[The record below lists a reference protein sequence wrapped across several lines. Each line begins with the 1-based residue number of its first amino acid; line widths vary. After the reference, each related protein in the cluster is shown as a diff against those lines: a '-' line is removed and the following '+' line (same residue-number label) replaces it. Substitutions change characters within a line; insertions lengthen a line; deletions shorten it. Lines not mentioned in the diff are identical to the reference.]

1 MSSLPMSA
9 STSTS
14 ASTRSRTI
22 NWRAYLPVA
31 LTAIVAAL
39 SNVVV
44 YFLGDAIIDYH
55 PDFVELGSAV
65 GIAIFTGVLALA
77 AALIYAGLLRFTDRA
92 KGTFQVIAA
101 VVLVVSLI
109 PDLTLIPGEPG
120 VSNGQTAVLMVMH
133 VVAAAVIV
141 PVLTAFP
148 RD

>member
-9 STSTS
+9 PTS

-31 LTAIVAAL
+31 LTAIAAAAL

-44 YFLGDAIIDYH
+44 YFLGDAIVDYH
-55 PDFVELGSAV
+55 SDFVELGSAV
-65 GIAIFTGVLALA
+65 GIAIFTGVPALA
-77 AALIYAGLLRFTDRA
+77 AVLIYAGLLRFTDRP
-92 KGTFQVIAA
+92 KGAFQVIAA

-120 VSNGQTAVLMVMH
+120 ASNGQTAVLMVMH

-141 PVLTAFP
+141 LVLTAFP